1 MGQRTTAFVRRISS
15 APLVYIYIHSPVYI
29 PCSLLT
35 TLGARNSS
43 SSTVG
48 VTPLKQNIKLPPKC
62 VYFSHCSFHFIPF
75 LPCRPPS
82 SCARGTFV
90 PRGPPQTSQTP
101 SSFRRTSSHFT
112 WLCTHVDRA
121 FGLLQGR
128 IFAVLSTSHVALV
141 LLWEPVV
148 VKGTGI
154 PSSSGTM
161 LVGAGLID
169 FIIMAQPSFTI
180 NFP

>member
-1 MGQRTTAFVRRISS
+1 MGD
-15 APLVYIYIHSPVYI
+15 
-29 PCSLLT
+29 
-35 TLGARNSS
+35 
-43 SSTVG
+43 
-48 VTPLKQNIKLPPKC
+48 TPLKQNIKLPQNL
-62 VYFSHCSFHFIPF
+62 SIFHITVSILSP
-75 LPCRPPS
+75 LCRAAGRMHPPS

-112 WLCTHVDRA
+112 WLCTHVDHA

-128 IFAVLSTSHVALV
+128 ILAVLSTPHVALV
-141 LLWEPVV
+141 LLWELVA
-148 VKGTGI
+148 VKGTDI

-161 LVGAGLID
+161 LVRAGLID
-169 FIIMAQPSFTI
+169 FIVMAQPGFTI